1 MWILHG
7 VWILISCIGFDFELV
22 AAINSLYAA
31 LGSPV
36 LPGWVGTG
44 GDPCG
49 ESWQGVQ
56 CNASDIITMYGNAF
70 VWFFVF
76 GFLGDLI
83 Y

>member
-1 MWILHG
+1 MLTDKLYVCVCVFVLCVHG
-7 VWILISCIGFDFELV
+7 FWNLICCIVLVELV

-36 LPGWVGTG
+36 LPGWVASA

-70 VWFFVF
+70 F
-76 GFLGDLI
+76 
-83 Y
+83 